1 MIKTI
6 NNNINNLF
14 NKKSKNEE
22 KKVYNIKQTKNNIRI
37 YNDKETILLYYLNY
51 YTDIYNDIGISLN
64 IIEDDIGSHGICEN
78 DEDID
83 FWIKLSKCIIIYSNE
98 LENYFK
104 KLKNSEN
111 SLIVF
116 VNEDCF

>member
-1 MIKTI
+1 MKNK

-22 KKVYNIKQTKNNIRI
+22 KNVYNIKQTKHNIWI
-37 YNDKETILLYYLNY
+37 YNDKESILLYYLNY
-51 YTDIYNDIGISLN
+51 YTDIYDDIDFSLN
-64 IIEDDIGSHGICEN
+64 IIE
-78 DEDID
+78 EDIA
-83 FWIKLSKCIIIYSNE
+83 FWIKLNKCIIIYSNE

-104 KLKNSEN
+104 KLKNKEN

-116 VNEDCF
+116 VNENCI